1 VVTSEPTKVSPSDD
15 LGDKHAFVL
24 VCDTDT
30 SIHCPLEELIE
41 VPGYVER
48 LEIVLG
54 SLQWLF
60 AEFIEYFRVDYLRRG
75 ETSITTDLTERLRRV
90 VRN

>member
-1 VVTSEPTKVSPSDD
+1 
-15 LGDKHAFVL
+15 
-24 VCDTDT
+24 
-30 SIHCPLEELIE
+30 